1 MPNRKLVV
9 SVALIAVVAAAAYV
23 TKDKWAPGGAGEQTA
38 KAAPAPFAMPVPVAS
53 VVKKSIP
60 IYYEYSARTEAISS
74 ITLQA
79 KVAGFIQAQPAADGT
94 DVKKGDLLY
103 QIDPRDFQSALDQA
117 QANQKRDKAALD
129 YARANTLRGQD
140 LIKSGYLSKDIY
152 EQRLS
157 AERQAEASLI
167 SDDAAVR
174 GAQLNLSYTEIR
186 APFDGRL
193 GRNQAPIGT
202 LISSIGTV
210 LNTLVHLDTVYV
222 TFNPAETELLEIQ
235 KARSAGKVIAEV
247 SFPGDTEARH
257 KGELTFID
265 NTVDRLTGT
274 INARATIK
282 NADKTLV
289 PGQYVRVRLL
299 LREQPNALLVPQVA
313 LGSSQFGK
321 FLYVVGEGNKVE
333 MRQVTLGRTEG
344 DLVVIPTGLKDSDQ
358 VISGN
363 LQKIGPGA
371 LVQPLPPQT
380 GKPPQGNGQKT

>member
-1 MPNRKLVV
+1 MRISK
-9 SVALIAVVAAAAYV
+9 SVAVGALIVVIAAAAYV
-23 TKDKWAPGGAGEQTA
+23 TKTKWAPGAAEQTA
-38 KAAPAPFAMPVPVAS
+38 NAAAAPFAMPVPVTP
-53 VVKKSIP
+53 VIKKSIP
-60 IYYEYSARTEAISS
+60 IYYEYAARTEAISS
-74 ITLQA
+74 VTLQA
-79 KVAGFIQAQPAADGT
+79 KVAGYIQAQPATDGS

-103 QIDPRDFQSALDQA
+103 QIDQRDYQSALDQA
-117 QANQKRDKAALD
+117 LGNQKRDKAALD

-140 LIKSGYLSKDIY
+140 LIKSGYLSKDLY

-157 AERQAEASLI
+157 AERQAEATLI
-167 SDDAAVR
+167 ADEAAVR
-174 GAQLNLSYTEIR
+174 TAQLNLSYTEIR

-210 LNTLVHLDTVYV
+210 LNTLVYLDNVYV
-222 TFNPAETELLEIQ
+222 TFNPAETEIPEIQ
-235 KARSAGKVIAEV
+235 KARAAGPVIAEV
-247 SFPGDTEARH
+247 SFPGETEARH

-265 NTVDRLTGT
+265 NSVDRLTGT
-274 INARATIK
+274 IGARATIK
-282 NADKTLV
+282 NTDKSLL

-313 LGSSQFGK
+313 LGSSQLGK

-333 MRQVTLGRTEG
+333 MRPVTLGRTEG
-344 DLVVIPTGLKDSDQ
+344 PLVVIQSGLKDTDQ

-371 LVQPLPPQT
+371 PVQPLPPQT
-380 GKPPQGNGQKT
+380 EKKS